1 MKTCSKTW
9 ISHHSNDLD
18 YLLVVA
24 VVALVLVTFRDTLG
38 GSSSRKRTRT
48 NSLHHVFL
56 VAFVLFVFL
65 FDFFISLI
73 LIFNFVSVL
82 SL

>member
-24 VVALVLVTFRDTLG
+24 VVALVLFTFRDTLG

-65 FDFFISLI
+65 FL
-73 LIFNFVSVL
+73 LLGSVFL
-82 SL
+82 DALNCV

>member
-18 YLLVVA
+18 YLLVV
-24 VVALVLVTFRDTLG
+24 VVVVVVVVLVLVTFRDTLG

-65 FDFFISLI
+65 FL
-73 LIFNFVSVL
+73 LLGSVFL
-82 SL
+82 DALNCV

>member
-9 ISHHSNDLD
+9 NSHHSNDLD

-65 FDFFISLI
+65 FL
-73 LIFNFVSVL
+73 LLGSVFL
-82 SL
+82 DALNCV

>member
-18 YLLVVA
+18 YLLVV
-24 VVALVLVTFRDTLG
+24 VVVVVVLVLVTFRDTLG

-65 FDFFISLI
+65 FL
-73 LIFNFVSVL
+73 LLGSVFL
-82 SL
+82 DALNCV

>member
-24 VVALVLVTFRDTLG
+24 VVALVLVIFRDTLG

-65 FDFFISLI
+65 FL
-73 LIFNFVSVL
+73 LLGSVFL
-82 SL
+82 DALNCV

>member
-65 FDFFISLI
+65 FLALSPTYPD
-73 LIFNFVSVL
+73 IFKKTTTK
-82 SL
+82 

>member
-65 FDFFISLI
+65 FLLI
-73 LIFNFVSVL
+73 GSVFL
-82 SL
+82 DALNCV

>member
-65 FDFFISLI
+65 FL
-73 LIFNFVSVL
+73 LLGSVFL
-82 SL
+82 DALNCG

>member
-24 VVALVLVTFRDTLG
+24 VVALVLVTFRDKLG

-65 FDFFISLI
+65 FL
-73 LIFNFVSVL
+73 LLGSVFL
-82 SL
+82 DALNCV

>member
-18 YLLVVA
+18 YLLVV
-24 VVALVLVTFRDTLG
+24 VVVLVLVLVTFRDTLG

-65 FDFFISLI
+65 CL
-73 LIFNFVSVL
+73 LLGSVFL
-82 SL
+82 DALNCV

>member
-65 FDFFISLI
+65 FL
-73 LIFNFVSVL
+73 LN
-82 SL
+82 

>member
-18 YLLVVA
+18 YLLVV
-24 VVALVLVTFRDTLG
+24 VVVVVLVLVTFRDTLG

-65 FDFFISLI
+65 FL
-73 LIFNFVSVL
+73 LLGSVFL
-82 SL
+82 DALNCV

>member
-65 FDFFISLI
+65 FL
-73 LIFNFVSVL
+73 LLGSVFL
-82 SL
+82 DALNCV

>member
-48 NSLHHVFL
+48 NSLHHIFL

-65 FDFFISLI
+65 FL
-73 LIFNFVSVL
+73 LLGSVFL
-82 SL
+82 DALNCV

>member
-24 VVALVLVTFRDTLG
+24 VVLVTFRDALG

-65 FDFFISLI
+65 FL
-73 LIFNFVSVL
+73 LLGSVFL
-82 SL
+82 DALNCV

>member
-56 VAFVLFVFL
+56 VAFVL
-65 FDFFISLI
+65 DFFC
-73 LIFNFVSVL
+73 VSRT
-82 SL
+82 

>member
-9 ISHHSNDLD
+9 ISHHRNDLD

-65 FDFFISLI
+65 FL
-73 LIFNFVSVL
+73 LLGSVFL
-82 SL
+82 DALNCV